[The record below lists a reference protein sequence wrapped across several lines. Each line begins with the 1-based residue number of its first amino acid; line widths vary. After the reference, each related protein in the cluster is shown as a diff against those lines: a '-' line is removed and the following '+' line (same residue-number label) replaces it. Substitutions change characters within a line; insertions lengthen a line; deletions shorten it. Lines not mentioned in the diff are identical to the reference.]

1 MITGTEK
8 EIQTNVTGWKAQEKN
23 HTPMVSESSTKWARI
38 YNGEKIVSSISDAG
52 KSGQLHVKKKIEYS
66 STSYTKINS
75 KWIKDLN
82 VSLDTKNILE
92 ENIEYS
98 LT

>member
-52 KSGQLHVKKKIEYS
+52 KSGQLHVKKKNRIFFN
-66 STSYTKINS
+66 I
-75 KWIKDLN
+75 IH
-82 VSLDTKNILE
+82 KNKLKMD
-92 ENIEYS
+92 
-98 LT
+98 